1 MDKKEVQKKL
11 SKACAQ
17 LMIKHPFF
25 GSLVYQHDME
35 ITDSVD
41 TAAVNAGR
49 VMLFNPEFVEKR
61 DLQELIFLVA
71 HEVMHVV
78 FAHLARRGNRDP
90 ETWNIATDAVINELL
105 VSEGVG
111 TFIEGGIRMEGAE
124 TQTAE
129 NIYNMLAQQQSSSG
143 SPSPSGSG
151 GMGAGKRGNSA
162 TKDYKGSLG
171 IKDLSLPA
179 TKGGHALT
187 EQEVHAEVMDG
198 KLKIGQAA
206 AMARVQGKMSGNLGR
221 FIESVLSSKLPWYE
235 LLEKF
240 MVGKAEQGYN
250 WSRPN
255 RRMLNVAYMPSRAK
269 YPSMGEVVVG
279 IDVSGSISDV
289 EIRQYLGHCKAIFEL
304 CRPSKV
310 YVVYCDTEVKAVD
323 EFERWDEVEP
333 RKNLW
338 YGGTHMPAIMEWIER
353 NELTPDVCVT
363 FTDGYTD
370 YPRADQVPCELLWV
384 LSTSYKPEEPRGEVI
399 YALEEN

>member
-25 GSLVYQHDME
+25 GSLVYQHE
-35 ITDSVD
+35 LTLTDQIP
-41 TAAVNAGR
+41 TAAADR
-49 VMLFNPEFVEKR
+49 SHRMMFNPEFVDSC

-71 HEVMHVV
+71 HEVMHIV
-78 FAHLARRGNRDP
+78 FAHLARRGSRDP
-90 ETWNIATDAVINELL
+90 ELWNIAADAVINELL
-105 VSEGVG
+105 AKEGVG
-111 TFIEGGIRMEGAE
+111 RVIDGGVRLEGADE
-124 TQTAE
+124 ETAE
-129 NIYNMLAQQQSSSG
+129 NIYAKLAQNAKPQGGLGVGAGDGGGKGYSG
-143 SPSPSGSG
+143 SL
-151 GMGAGKRGNSA
+151 
-162 TKDYKGSLG
+162 T
-171 IKDLSLPA
+171 IKDLTDAGDGEDKPM
-179 TKGGHALT
+179 TD
-187 EQEVHAEVMDG
+187 AEVRAEIMEG

-221 FIESVLSSKLPWYE
+221 FIENILSSKLPWYE
-235 LLEKF
+235 LLERF

-269 YPSMGEVVVG
+269 YPSMGEVVIG
-279 IDVSGSISDV
+279 IDVSGSISDM

-323 EFERWDEVEP
+323 EFDKWDEVEP

-338 YGGTHMPAIMEWIER
+338 YGGTYMPAIMDWIER
-353 NELTPDVCVT
+353 TEISPDVCVT

-384 LSTSYKPEEPRGEVI
+384 LSTDYKPSNPRGEVI
-399 YALEEN
+399 YAMEEN